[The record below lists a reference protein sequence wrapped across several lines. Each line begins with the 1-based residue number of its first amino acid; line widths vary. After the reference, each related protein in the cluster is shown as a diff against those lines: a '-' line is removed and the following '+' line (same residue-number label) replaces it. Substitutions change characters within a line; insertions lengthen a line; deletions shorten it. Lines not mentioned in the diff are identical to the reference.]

1 MSLPDPRLSAP
12 DARREWRQRR
22 LLVGLAVLFFAPVGV
37 AFYLYYGAAGFSPG
51 HRVNR
56 GALVE
61 PPRELP
67 AEALPLLG
75 GGSTDAHFLQVKWTL
90 LYVDAGGCGETCRRK
105 LYETRQ
111 VRIALDRDMT
121 RVQRV
126 FIALGDC
133 CDTEFLSREHP
144 DLITVR
150 AEQAD
155 ALVTALPEAGTGR
168 VYVVDPH
175 GNLMMYYAS
184 DSAPKG
190 MLEDIKRLLKLSH
203 IG

>member
-1 MSLPDPRLSAP
+1 MNVQDP
-12 DARREWRQRR
+12 ARDRRQRR

-37 AFYLYYGAAGFSPG
+37 AFYLYYGTAGFSPV

-56 GALVE
+56 GELVE

-67 AEALPLLG
+67 SETLPLLG
-75 GGSTDAHFLQVKWTL
+75 GGRTDSKFLTAKWTF
-90 LYVDAGGCGETCRRK
+90 LYVEAGGCAETCRRK

-111 VRIALDRDMT
+111 VRLALDRDMT

-126 FIALGDC
+126 FVALGPC
-133 CDTEFLSREHP
+133 CDVQFLSREHP
-144 DLITVR
+144 DLVTV
-150 AEQAD
+150 QPGPDD
-155 ALVTALPEAGTGR
+155 ALLAALPETGAGR
-168 VYVVDPH
+168 VYLVDPH

-184 DSAPKG
+184 DSPAKG
-190 MLEDIKRLLKLSH
+190 MLEDMKRLLKLSH